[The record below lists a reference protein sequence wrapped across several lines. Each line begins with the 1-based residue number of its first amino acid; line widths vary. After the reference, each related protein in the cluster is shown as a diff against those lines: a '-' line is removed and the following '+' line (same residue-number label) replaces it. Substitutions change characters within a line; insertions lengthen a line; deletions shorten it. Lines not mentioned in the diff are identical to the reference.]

1 MISGKVAALIAVVM
15 LVAFSGIT
23 YETIS
28 HGSSSTTTAITPSSQ
43 GLVVTSPQN
52 DTTILIPSAGQT
64 INLTINITSSSSPVY
79 LFDVSP
85 SNLSSIQKQSRSPV
99 EVYSIYNLTYLNRTS
114 YPYNYMIENVP
125 ANSTVSLN
133 MTLYINQTGFQEMK
147 TSNLKAGPAYP
158 YIVEILVETSSGA
171 AGIGITLLKI

>member
-43 GLVVTSPQN
+43 GLAVSSPQN
-52 DTTILIPSAGQT
+52 STLFPILSANQT
-64 INLTINITSSSSPVY
+64 INLTVNITSSSSPVY
-79 LFDVSP
+79 IFDVSP
-85 SNLSSIQKQSRSPV
+85 SNLSLIQKQSPV
-99 EVYSIYNLTYLNRTS
+99 EVYSIYNLTYLNKTS
-114 YPYNYMIENVP
+114 YPYNYMTEPIP

-133 MTLYINQTGFQEMK
+133 LTLYINQTGFQEMK
-147 TSNLKAGPAYP
+147 TSSPGTGQYYP
-158 YIVEILVETSSGA
+158 YIVEILVETSSRA
-171 AGIGITLLKI
+171 SGIGISLLRI